1 MSYFSIALQRCA
13 ERRQLNQSDLAK
25 RSGISNSYISRLYSG
40 ESRDL
45 SDANFA
51 SLLNA
56 FATDPAAQAEII
68 AARCQDILAVARAA
82 RTPGSELV
90 DILVK
95 KSNQPSATLAGPP
108 RTNPQLPEVEL
119 SHETERA
126 FAWLR
131 RQCPLKPDLEK
142 HLVGYAKL
150 TGMK

>member
-1 MSYFSIALQRCA
+1 MSYFSTALQRCA

-25 RSGISNSYISRLYSG
+25 RSGVSNSHISRLYNG

-45 SDANFA
+45 SDANFVG
-51 SLLNA
+51 LLSA

-68 AARCQDILAVARAA
+68 AARCMDIREIARFAKA
-82 RTPGSELV
+82 PGADLV
-90 DILVK
+90 EIATRQTHRPVE
-95 KSNQPSATLAGPP
+95 SAKAT
-108 RTNPQLPEVEL
+108 RLPVVEL

-126 FAWLR
+126 FEWLR
-131 RQCPLKPDLEK
+131 SQCPINPDLEK